1 VTRGIALAEFAAMEI
16 GLAVRASKH
25 SVQQMMSMTRRLQAE
40 TPDAWDAWQ
49 AGDINHAKAIR
60 INRAVRRLVRDES
73 KRMLKHDGR
82 RRGGV
87 QDSGAAGSLAEP
99 IHRKGRARADRR
111 TTAPAI
117 QDRYVSVRPDVDGI
131 SFLSAAMSALDA
143 TAVDQVLT
151 TLAAA
156 ADRDDPRT
164 QQQRR
169 ADALVDVLLGR
180 VSNGRHV
187 KWLSDNDND
196 NDDESDGGDEDFED
210 LDDHGD
216 DDKFMDGVE
225 FGGTSGWPTPGT
237 QLPDVGATDA
247 SDAKGNVD
255 DWDLPA
261 SAFRPD
267 PPRGPNGTVTIAPA
281 SGAVPRTTPC
291 PGAGTAQARPVQVSI
306 GIIVSAPSLF
316 GYTNSPGQLVDRSA
330 PVLADSIRDLAA
342 QPGTLFHR
350 LLTDERGNLLDVT
363 ELGRF
368 PSRKLGLAISYR
380 DGACTN
386 PSCTVPAAHCDLDHL
401 IPVPEGPTTGANL
414 DAKCRTDHLAKTHA
428 GHRSTRTGP
437 HTTAWTTPSGHTYHT
452 DDERLPVEAFPD
464 PP

>member
-1 VTRGIALAEFAAMEI
+1 M
-16 GLAVRASKH
+16 
-25 SVQQMMSMTRRLQAE
+25 
-40 TPDAWDAWQ
+40 
-49 AGDINHAKAIR
+49 
-60 INRAVRRLVRDES
+60 
-73 KRMLKHDGR
+73 
-82 RRGGV
+82 
-87 QDSGAAGSLAEP
+87 
-99 IHRKGRARADRR
+99 
-111 TTAPAI
+111 
-117 QDRYVSVRPDVDGI
+117 SVRPDVDGI

-180 VSNGRHV
+180 VSNGCHV
-187 KWLSDNDND
+187 KWLSGNDND
-196 NDDESDGGDEDFED
+196 NESDGGDEDFED

-216 DDKFMDGVE
+216 DEKFMDRVE
-225 FGGTSGWPTPGT
+225 FGGNSGWPTPAT
-237 QLPDVGATDA
+237 QLSDVGATDA

-281 SGAVPRTTPC
+281 SGAAPRTTLC

-316 GYTNSPGQLVDRSA
+316 GYTNAPGQLVDRSA

-342 QPGTLFHR
+342 QPSTLFHR

-386 PSCTVPAAHCDLDHL
+386 PSCTVPAARCDLDHL

-414 DAKCRTDHLAKTHA
+414 DAKCRTEPTTWRRPTLGIDRRAPARTPPHGPLPPGTRITPTTSGYRSKPSPTLRDDDDRAGGSEPAWTPTHRHA
-428 GHRSTRTGP
+428 VPALSRTGDAP
-437 HTTAWTTPSGHTYHT
+437 RARP
-452 DDERLPVEAFPD
+452 RC
-464 PP
+464 